1 MMLYETFNANKESF
15 GQDFFTSRLD
25 DEIVRNLNPKF
36 ELREYQKEALGRF
49 DFYFSDY
56 AQKQKP
62 VHLLFN
68 MATGSGKTLI
78 MAAQI
83 IYLYKKGY
91 RNFVFF
97 TRLGNI
103 IEKTKENFLNP
114 LSSKYLFTEKIVID
128 GKEIRIKEVD
138 SFDAANDEDINM
150 IFSTTALLHSRFN
163 RPAENSLSY
172 EDFENEKVVLI
183 ADEAHNLSAET
194 MRRKLTKEEQEDKTC
209 WENTVMKFLNAN
221 KDKENILLEFT
232 ATARLEEQYPE
243 IIEKYKDKAIF
254 RYDFTFFRQDGFS
267 KDVKTVQIDATLKE
281 RVLAAV
287 IISQYRRKIAQKNG
301 INLKPI
307 VLFKANRVTEG
318 NYKLDIGGRT
328 PQVVVSK
335 QFKDAFNQL
344 IRNLNAELLEEI
356 KNIKDETLQKA
367 FNFFEKEKID
377 LDNLVIEIKNDFS
390 EEKCL
395 SVDEEKE
402 LTEKQ
407 ILLNAL
413 EDKNNEI
420 RVVFATEKLNEGWD
434 VLNLFDI
441 VRLYDSRD
449 ARENRPGRVTVQE
462 AQLIGR
468 GARYFPFTLDKFENP
483 YIRKF
488 DYDSENELRLLEVLY
503 YHSASNSRYI
513 QELESVLKKE
523 GIIPSRIEKKE
534 IKIKDSFKNSY
545 FWKEGL
551 LFLNK
556 KEENLGEDI
565 FSLKDAKVYFE
576 TDNEENVYKL
586 PTRRA
591 KEKYVFKEE
600 ILQSIETTNSE
611 EVKLI
616 DLGQNVLRTALDK
629 QPLGSFDCLKNG
641 LKLGNLK
648 SIKEF
653 IEGEKYLG
661 GICVK
666 VQGSK
671 DQIENLTPDEKI
683 KIASF
688 VIEKIIRLLNREERK
703 YKGSKEFIEHKLNEI
718 IKEKVV
724 LYLDDDSPRAQG
736 LKDLPLENVDWFAQN
751 EIWGTSEENAFLK
764 FFEEIINKFKE
775 KYNEVSI
782 LRNENFFKIYSFD
795 TGEGFSPDFVMLLR
809 KNGSNKNIILQV
821 FIEAKGDEFHDKN
834 LRFEDS
840 KEGWK
845 QKFLLKIEKEARTK
859 FDVFKTEN
867 KDFKLIGL
875 PFFNEGNK
883 NKKLKK
889 EFEEALE
896 NKLLF

>member
-1 MMLYETFNANKESF
+1 MLYETFNSLKEAH
-15 GQDFFTSRLD
+15 GQDYFTSRLD
-25 DEIVRNLNPKF
+25 DEIIRNLNPKF

-49 DFYFSDY
+49 DFYFTDY

-114 LSSKYLFTEKIVID
+114 SSSKYLFAEKVVID
-128 GKEIRIKEVD
+128 GKEIKIKEVD

-163 RPAENSLSY
+163 RPVENGLSY
-172 EDFENEKVVLI
+172 DDFEDKKVVLI

-194 MRRKLTKEEQEDKTC
+194 TRRRLTKEEQQDKAC
-209 WENTVMKFLNAN
+209 WENTIMQFLNAN

-243 IIEKYKDKAIF
+243 ILEKYKDKAIF
-254 RYDFTFFRQDGFS
+254 RYDFKFFRQDGFS

-287 IISQYRRKIAQKNG
+287 VISQYRRKIAEKNG
-301 INLKPI
+301 INLKPVI
-307 VLFKANRVTEG
+307 LFKSNRITEG
-318 NYKLDIGGRT
+318 NYELDINDKT

-335 QFKDAFNQL
+335 QFKKAFHQL
-344 IRNLNAELLEEI
+344 IQNLSGNLLEEL
-356 KNIKDETLQKA
+356 KNIQDETLQKA
-367 FNFFEKEKID
+367 FKFFEKEGID
-377 LDNLVIEIKNDFS
+377 LCNLVLEIKNDFS

-407 ILLNAL
+407 ILINTL

-420 RVVFATEKLNEGWD
+420 RAVFATEKLNEGWD

-449 ARENRPGRVTVQE
+449 ARENRPGKVTVQE

-468 GARYFPFTLDKFENP
+468 GARYYPFSLEKFENP
-483 YIRKF
+483 YMRKF
-488 DYDSENELRLLEVLY
+488 DNDIENELRILEVLY

-513 QELESVLKKE
+513 AELENVLKKE
-523 GIIPSRIEKKE
+523 GIIPSRLEKRE
-534 IKIKDSFKNSY
+534 IKIKDEFKDSY
-545 FWKEGL
+545 FWKDGL

-565 FSLKDAKVYFE
+565 FSLAEAKVFFD
-576 TDNEENVYKL
+576 TNKEENVFDL

-600 ILQSIETTNSE
+600 ILRNQEVIE
-611 EVKLI
+611 VDVRKLI
-616 DLGQNVLRTALDK
+616 DFGPHIIRAAIDK
-629 QPLGSFDCLKNG
+629 HPLGSFDSLKK
-641 LKLGNLK
+641 KLGNLK

-653 IEGEKYLG
+653 IVSEKYLG
-661 GICVK
+661 GISVRIR
-666 VQGSK
+666 GSRG
-671 DQIENLTPDEKI
+671 QIDHLTSDEKL
-683 KIASF
+683 KIAFF
-688 VIEKIIRLLNREERK
+688 VVEKIINDLNKEERK
-703 YKGSKEFIEHKLNEI
+703 YRGSKEFIEHKLSKV
-718 IKEKVV
+718 IKERVI
-724 LYLDDDSPRAQG
+724 LYLDADSPRAHG
-736 LKDLPLENVDWFAQN
+736 LTDLMLQNEDWFAQN
-751 EIWGTSEENAFLK
+751 EVWGTSEENAFLK
-764 FFEEIINKFKE
+764 FINESVINKLKKKYEEI
-775 KYNEVSI
+775 SI
-782 LRNENFFKIYSFD
+782 LRNENFFKIYTFV
-795 TGEGFSPDFVMLLR
+795 GGYGFSPDFVMFLKER
-809 KNGSNKNIILQV
+809 SGNKNIVLQV
-821 FIEAKGDEFHDKN
+821 FIEAKGDEFLDKN
-834 LRFEDS
+834 LRFENS

-845 QKFLLKIEKEARTK
+845 QKFLLEIEKETKTK
-859 FDVFKTEN
+859 FELFKIEN

-875 PFFNEGNK
+875 PFFNEGNI
-883 NKKLKK
+883 NLRLKE
-889 EFEEALE
+889 EFKEALE
-896 NKLLF
+896 NKILG

>member
-1 MMLYETFNANKESF
+1 MLYETFNSLKEAH
-15 GQDFFTSRLD
+15 GQDYFTSRLD

-36 ELREYQKEALGRF
+36 ELRDYQKEAIGRF
-49 DFYFSDY
+49 DFYFTDY

-114 LSSKYLFTEKIVID
+114 SSSKYLFAEKVVID
-128 GKEIRIKEVD
+128 GKEIKIKEVD

-163 RPAENSLSY
+163 RPVENGLSY
-172 EDFENEKVVLI
+172 DDFEDKKVVLI

-194 MRRKLTKEEQEDKTC
+194 TRRRLTKEEQQDKAC
-209 WENTVMKFLNAN
+209 WENTVMQFLNAN

-254 RYDFTFFRQDGFS
+254 RYDFKFFRQDGFS

-287 IISQYRRKIAQKNG
+287 IISQYRRKIAEKNG
-301 INLKPI
+301 INLKPVI
-307 VLFKANRVTEG
+307 LFKANRVTEG
-318 NYKLDIGGRT
+318 NYKLDINSRT

-335 QFKDAFNQL
+335 QFKESFHKLVQD
-344 IRNLNAELLEEI
+344 LNGSLLEEL
-356 KNIKDETLQKA
+356 KNIQDETLQKA
-367 FNFFEKEKID
+367 FNFFEKEGID
-377 LDNLVIEIKNDFS
+377 LDNLALEIKNDFS

-407 ILLNAL
+407 ILINTL

-420 RVVFATEKLNEGWD
+420 RAVFATEKLNEGWD

-449 ARENRPGRVTVQE
+449 ARENRPGKVTVQE

-468 GARYFPFTLDKFENP
+468 GARYYPFSLEKFENP

-488 DYDSENELRLLEVLY
+488 DNDVENELRVLEVLY

-513 QELESVLKKE
+513 TELENVLKKE
-523 GIIPSRIEKKE
+523 GIIPSRLEKRE
-534 IKIKDSFKNSY
+534 IKIKDGFKNSN

-565 FSLKDAKVYFE
+565 FSLAEAKVFFDTE
-576 TDNEENVYKL
+576 KKENIFDL

-591 KEKYVFKEE
+591 KEKYIFEEE
-600 ILQSIETTNSE
+600 ILRTQEVIGVSIK
-611 EVKLI
+611 KLI
-616 DLGQNVLRTALDK
+616 DFGPHIIRAAIDK
-629 QPLGSFDCLKNG
+629 HPLGSFDSLK
-641 LKLGNLK
+641 KRLGNLK

-653 IEGEKYLG
+653 IASERYLG
-661 GICVK
+661 SIFVK
-666 VQGSK
+666 IRGNKSQL
-671 DQIENLTPDEKI
+671 DCLTSDEKL
-683 KIASF
+683 KVAFF
-688 VIEKIIRLLNREERK
+688 VIEKIINDLNKEERK
-703 YKGSKEFIEHKLNEI
+703 YRGSKEFIEHKLNEV
-718 IKEKVV
+718 IKERVI
-724 LYLDDDSPRAQG
+724 LYLDADSPRARG
-736 LKDLPLENVDWFAQN
+736 LTDLMLQNEDWFAQN
-751 EIWGTSEENAFLK
+751 EVWGTSEENAFLK
-764 FFEEIINKFKE
+764 FINESVINKLKE
-775 KYNEVSI
+775 KYEEISI
-782 LRNENFFKIYSFD
+782 LRNENFFKIYSFE
-795 TGEGFSPDFVMLLR
+795 GGYGFSPDFVMLL
-809 KNGSNKNIILQV
+809 KEKGGNKNLVLQV
-821 FIEAKGDEFHDKN
+821 FIEAKGDEFLDKN

-840 KEGWK
+840 KEWWK
-845 QKFLLKIEKEARTK
+845 QKFLLEIEKEAKTK
-859 FDVFKTEN
+859 FELFKIEN
-867 KDFKLIGL
+867 KDFKLIGM
-875 PFFNEGNK
+875 PFFNEGKINP
-883 NKKLKK
+883 KLKE
-889 EFEEALE
+889 EFEEALK
-896 NKLLF
+896 NKLLD